1 MNPLRGT
8 APLNSSVEV
17 SAGTDVL
24 PSKESPT
31 TGGAV
36 GAPLGCCCAMAG
48 NGQSKAASAMTWV
61 SERIGFLP
69 ALMGGALDPTLDPN
83 STEHPITRPARLV
96 LAARTAKSSHGSARD
111 ATRTVGDHS
120 APRPAA
126 IAAKHR
132 QQRAARRGYERR
144 SIDLQRPSHYP
155 GIRWIGHR
163 LLDGPKAPCL
173 PLLASD

>member
-69 ALMGGALDPTLDPN
+69 ALMGGGIGPN
-83 STEHPITRPARLV
+83 FGPKLNGTPHNAAVRLV
-96 LAARTAKSSHGSARD
+96 WQPGQQRSSHGIRARRD
-111 ATRTVGDHS
+111 ADRWRTT
-120 APRPAA
+120 
-126 IAAKHR
+126 
-132 QQRAARRGYERR
+132 
-144 SIDLQRPSHYP
+144 
-155 GIRWIGHR
+155 
-163 LLDGPKAPCL
+163 
-173 PLLASD
+173 